1 MRFGI
6 FGSVVLGGL
15 LLAAAPRPLA
25 AAPEVVVTIKPVHS
39 LVAAVMGEGADPTLL
54 VRGAASPH
62 NYSLRPSD
70 AKALNQA
77 QLVFWVGE
85 GLESFLIEPLAALSG
100 KAKVVEVAT
109 LPGIGLLETR
119 EGGAWEAHVHDED
132 EEHDHDG
139 HASEAEG
146 HAHEKDDHDHAASH
160 AEHDHDEHGHA
171 EHAHEEHAHDE
182 HGHEEHGHAEHAHD
196 EHGHD
201 EHGHDAHG
209 HAGGKDMHLWL
220 DPGNAKVIVEAAV
233 KSLSD
238 IDPANAERYRANGKA
253 ALARL
258 DALDEELK
266 TALAPVGEVPF
277 VVFHDAYQY
286 FEAHYGLTA
295 VGSISVSEG
304 RAPGA
309 KRLREVRGKIAETGA
324 RCVFAEPQ
332 FEPALVATVIEGT
345 SARTG
350 VLDPVGA
357 ELDAGAAAYGQL
369 LRGLAADLK
378 KCLAPAS

>member
-1 MRFGI
+1 MRLGI
-6 FGSVVLGGL
+6 FGSAVMGGL
-15 LLAAAPRPLA
+15 LLAAVPQTLA

-39 LVAAVMGEGADPTLL
+39 LVAAVMDEVAEPTLL
-54 VRGAASPH
+54 VKGAASPH
-62 NYSLRPSD
+62 SYSLRPSD

-77 QLVFWVGE
+77 RLVFWVGE
-85 GLESFLIEPLAALSG
+85 GLESFLIEPLEALSD

-109 LPGIGLLETR
+109 LPGIGLRDTR
-119 EGGAWEAHVHDED
+119 EGGAWERHVHDEG

-139 HASEAEG
+139 HASEAGG
-146 HAHEKDDHDHAASH
+146 HAHEKDDHDHAA
-160 AEHDHDEHGHA
+160 GHA
-171 EHAHEEHAHDE
+171 EHGHDEHAHDE
-182 HGHEEHGHAEHAHD
+182 HAHDEHAHAEHGHAE
-196 EHGHD
+196 
-201 EHGHDAHG
+201 
-209 HAGGKDMHLWL
+209 GKDMHLWL
-220 DPGNAKVIVEAAV
+220 DPANAKAIVEAAV

-238 IDPANAERYRANGKA
+238 IDPANAGRYQANGKA

-266 TALAPVGEVPF
+266 AALAPVKGAPF

-286 FEAHYGLTA
+286 FEAHYGLNA

-309 KRLREVRGKIAETGA
+309 KRLREVRAKIAETGA

-357 ELDAGAAAYGQL
+357 DLAEGPEAYGEI
-369 LRGLAADLK
+369 LRGLAGALN
-378 KCLAPAS
+378 KCLAPQS

>member
-1 MRFGI
+1 MRFGTLGP
-6 FGSVVLGGL
+6 FVLGPFVLGVL
-15 LLAAAPRPLA
+15 LLSAAVRPLA
-25 AAPEVVVTIKPVHS
+25 AAPPEVVVTINPVHS
-39 LVAAVMGEGADPTLL
+39 LVAAVMEGVAEPTLL

-62 NYSLRPSD
+62 SYSLRPSD
-70 AKALNQA
+70 AKALNRA

-85 GLESFLIEPLAALSG
+85 GLETFLIEPLAALSG
-100 KAKVVEVAT
+100 EAKVVEVAA

-119 EGGAWEAHVHDED
+119 EGGAWEAHAHGEGHHG
-132 EEHDHDG
+132 HDHD
-139 HASEAEG
+139 H
-146 HAHEKDDHDHAASH
+146 DHDHAASR
-160 AEHDHDEHGHA
+160 DQHG
-171 EHAHEEHAHDE
+171 
-182 HGHEEHGHAEHAHD
+182 HD

-201 EHGHDAHG
+201 EHGHDEHG
-209 HAGGKDMHLWL
+209 HAEHGHHEHGHEAHAHAEGKDLHLWL

-233 KSLSD
+233 QSLSEA
-238 IDPANAERYRANGKA
+238 DPANAGRYRANGKA

-258 DALDEELK
+258 DSLDEELK
-266 TALAPVGEVPF
+266 AALAPVKDAPF

-309 KRLREVRGKIAETGA
+309 KRLREVREKIAETGA

-332 FEPALVATVIEGT
+332 FQPALVATVVEGT
-345 SARTG
+345 AARTG

-357 ELDAGAAAYGQL
+357 DLAEGPEAYAEL
-369 LRGLAADLK
+369 LRGLAGALN
-378 KCLAPAS
+378 KCLAPQS